1 MGVSWTRGEGPE
13 DIDFRVKP
21 AIFSV
26 DNQQREGSKIS
37 SGDPRTDSLDTSF
50 SSPLVSPFFSTLSRG
65 PRRDFQKEGEGEEEK
80 KRKERK
86 TTSRGV
92 KRRALDVR
100 GRDEGMRS

>member
-50 SSPLVSPFFSTLSRG
+50 SSPLVSPFSSALSRG

-80 KRKERK
+80 KEGKENNVSRRE
-86 TTSRGV
+86 TTCAGC
-92 KRRALDVR
+92 A
-100 GRDEGMRS
+100 GTG